1 MHKTDRA
8 FMLQSARSHL
18 YTLGNLHCWGG
29 QMPNQTVA
37 LWEDLKK
44 LTRSVVE
51 EMNRDAE
58 LSSRTGGLEFRF
70 ADVHSVVVTK
80 LSSPQMFLSVRLNG
94 EVLEVYSRLTL
105 TEPDS
110 KQREF
115 REELVIQID
124 ESGSSLRN
132 EAGQVFSVDEAVF
145 YILRPFLHLRA
156 GCS

>member
-1 MHKTDRA
+1 
-8 FMLQSARSHL
+8 MLQSARSHL

-58 LSSRTGGLEFRF
+58 LSSRTGGLDFRF

-94 EVLEVYSRLTL
+94 EVLEVYSR
-105 TEPDS
+105 S
-110 KQREF
+110 
-115 REELVIQID
+115 EEHTSELQSHSFI
-124 ESGSSLRN
+124 SY
-132 EAGQVFSVDEAVF
+132 AVF
-145 YILRPFLHLRA
+145 CLKKKK
-156 GCS
+156 